1 MKPSHDT
8 FWQGGLGALGGLVG
22 GAASIWAVP
31 VTMYLLMKN
40 VKPKEFVDILVL
52 LLL

>member
-1 MKPSHDT
+1 MKPNHDN

-40 VKPKEFVDILVL
+40 VNLNNLLMLVVF
-52 LLL
+52 